1 MKTSQDRILTTHV
14 GSLPRTQAV
23 LDVLERHETRADIA
37 EPAFDPVVQQAV
49 VDNVRRQREVGIDI
63 VSDGEASKISYATYV
78 KDRLTGFSES
88 GATEASRP
96 HLDLAP
102 FPDYRQKMTLLSGK
116 RRFKRVSCIG
126 PVVPQPTG
134 ALEQDLQ
141 NMRRAVSASGPTEA
155 FLNAAS
161 PGVVASFLPNEY
173 YPSYHAY
180 VEAIAD
186 AMRPE
191 YEAIAAAGFI
201 VQVDCPDLAMSRH
214 ATFQDLSEAEFLDRY
229 RRNMISQCG
238 IAIFISGTS
247 RSNVVSSGVMDEYRI
262 SRLLK
267 KTPIPIGATGFAAQ
281 AIWKEVKN
289 DFDAVYGGAVP
300 MSLFERLN
308 DRSLKNTEILSAV
321 FEIIDR
327 VGKH

>member
-1 MKTSQDRILTTHV
+1 
-14 GSLPRTQAV
+14 
-23 LDVLERHETRADIA
+23 LEG
-37 EPAFDPVVQQAV
+37 
-49 VDNVRRQREVGIDI
+49 NQRSHFAI
-63 VSDGEASKISYATYV
+63 
-78 KDRLTGFSES
+78 
-88 GATEASRP
+88 
-96 HLDLAP
+96 
-102 FPDYRQKMTLLSGK
+102 
-116 RRFKRVSCIG
+116 
-126 PVVPQPTG
+126 
-134 ALEQDLQ
+134 
-141 NMRRAVSASGPTEA
+141 MRRARENFSLGEEGKRQYLYERNKQELQIQELERYNIQTCLIDRFSEVAEVLQAIEVGAYARNVFVSGSANKYETDFDEDRMRDLCMLLGELLMERSYKLISG
-155 FLNAAS
+155 FGLNIGDSIIKGALLKLYEQKR
-161 PGVVASFLPNEY
+161 PGIEENFMLRPFPRSLPAN
-173 YPSYHAY
+173 
-180 VEAIAD
+180 I
-186 AMRPE
+186 
-191 YEAIAAAGFI
+191 
-201 VQVDCPDLAMSRH
+201 
-214 ATFQDLSEAEFLDRY
+214 SEAEFLDRY